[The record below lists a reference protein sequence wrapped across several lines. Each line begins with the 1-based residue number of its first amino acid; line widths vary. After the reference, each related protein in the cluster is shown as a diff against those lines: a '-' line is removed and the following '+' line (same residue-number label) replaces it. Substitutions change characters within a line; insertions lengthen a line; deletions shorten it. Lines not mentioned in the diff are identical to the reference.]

1 MQQHNS
7 GLLRITRKLGKP
19 VVSGLLTFLFFL
31 ILGSFILWQRY
42 QILKE
47 TEQREMSNL
56 IGYIENNI
64 DHTLKNGYT
73 AALSLALLVEGDGSI
88 SAFDEVAPRL
98 LEQYPILDAVQ
109 MVPGGIITMVYP
121 LEENRTVLGYNILED
136 PAVNQEAFRAM
147 RKKEMYFAGP
157 IELRQGGLA
166 VVGRL
171 PVFIKND
178 FWGFAAVIIQLES
191 LLQEAGLEKLGGDK
205 YDFQFSKVDVKTGK
219 ETYFLPQL
227 SALSGYYTENISF
240 PDGDWKVYIA
250 LKEPL
255 DVFYSLLPIAFFMLL
270 LAGWLGWAMTNLLKQ
285 PEKLQALVK
294 IQAGELSYNEMKFRT
309 IFNQAAIGM
318 ARVNSIT
325 GSFLETNLRFQ
336 QLFGYTLSEIKDL
349 NIVDITHPDDMQE
362 DLDKMKLLRQGV
374 VREFSMQKRIKRK
387 DGELR
392 WVNLTVSPLWEE
404 GETPSTHIG
413 IIEDIHDKKTAETHL
428 KESYEMVMEQ
438 NKRLLNFSYIV
449 SHNLRSHSSNIESI
463 LNLFEE
469 TGDPEE
475 RENYMLMLGKVSA
488 ALNQTL
494 YDLNEVVSIQ
504 TNLDLTV
511 QNLKVK
517 DYLDETLGLLKVE
530 IEKRKAKIYTDVPE
544 EMVVKFNAAYME
556 SVLLNLLTNS
566 LRYSSPNREPEIHI
580 TGKKAGNMWMLSVKD
595 NGIGIDLERNRD
607 KLFGLYKTFSNRPNS
622 RGVGLFITKNQIDA
636 MDGRIEVE
644 SEVDSGATFKVY
656 FK

>member
-7 GLLRITRKLGKP
+7 GLFRITRKLGKP
-19 VVSGLLTFLFFL
+19 VVSGFLTFLFFL

-121 LEENRTVLGYNILED
+121 LEENRTVLDYNILED

-157 IELRQGGLA
+157 FELRQGGLA

-255 DVFYSLLPIAFFMLL
+255 EVFYSLLPMGFFMLI

-294 IQAGELSYNEMKFRT
+294 MQAGELSYNELKFRT

-336 QLFGYTLSEIKDL
+336 QLFGYTPAEIKDL
-349 NIVDITHPDDMQE
+349 NIVEVTHPDDIQE
-362 DLDKMKLLRQGV
+362 DLDKMKLLRKGV
-374 VREFSMQKRIKRK
+374 VREFSMQKRIRRK
-387 DGELR
+387 DGKLR

-469 TGDPEE
+469 TNDPEE

-530 IEKRKAKIYTDVPE
+530 IEKRKAKIYTNVPE
-544 EMVVKFNAAYME
+544 EMVVKFNAAYLE
-556 SVLLNLLTNS
+556 SVLLNLITNS
-566 LRYSSPNREPEIHI
+566 LRYYSPNRDPEIYI
-580 TGKKAGNMWMLSVKD
+580 IGSKVGGKWVLEVKD

-644 SEVDSGATFKVY
+644 SKVDSGTTFKVY